1 MGRVG
6 SGFGR
11 FFRAIASVITL
22 GLVRFSEPIERNP
35 EVVGL
40 DYDEVIRE
48 KARAAQLLKN
58 AVGDLIAQQEMK
70 KQKIEALTREI
81 VELEQ
86 EKAGAQA
93 LARERVEVLRAQGL
107 GDEAILKDGEVTQYQ
122 TAYTDVSSALEE
134 KKSRVGDL
142 EKDVEH
148 LQGAIDQHVAQA
160 QALAREVEKLRS
172 EKHEAIASIAAAQ
185 QIDQINEAL
194 SGISTGGADDTLA
207 RLRRQRAEAEG
218 RARAGTRVAGV
229 DVNLQR
235 EKLRKAA
242 VRYTQNADF
251 LRGIGLEVGKTAETP
266 APEKEAT
273 NAPMDVRLPEEE

>member
-6 SGFGR
+6 NGFGR

-22 GLVRFSEPIERNP
+22 GLVKFSEPIERKP

-48 KARAAQLLKN
+48 KAKAAQLVKN

-70 KQKIEALTREI
+70 KQKLEVLTKEI
-81 VELEQ
+81 VALEQ

-93 LARERVEVLRAQGL
+93 LARERVEALRAQGL
-107 GDEAILKDGEVTQYQ
+107 GDAAIMQDGEVTQYQ
-122 TAYTDVSSALEE
+122 AAYTDVSSTLEE
-134 KKSRVGDL
+134 KKARVKDL
-142 EKDVEH
+142 EGDVEN
-148 LQGAIDQHVAQA
+148 LQASIDQNVAQA
-160 QALAREVEKLRS
+160 QSLAREVETLRS

-194 SGISTGGADDTLA
+194 AGIATSGADDTLA

-218 RARAGTRVAGV
+218 RARAGTRVAGT

-242 VRYTQNADF
+242 VRHTQNSEF
-251 LRGIGLEVGKTAETP
+251 LKGIGLGGEAAAETP
-266 APEKEAT
+266 AEQRET
-273 NAPMDVRLPEEE
+273 TAPMDVKLPEEE